1 MTDTKEIEQ
10 QVAEIRALQAKSWPS
25 GLPREITY
33 RLGKKPLSQY
43 VRDEARARP
52 DDPMVHFYGRSLSW
66 GAVDSLSDKFAGLL
80 QSKGVRAGDRVALM
94 MGNCPQFLICFWGI
108 MKLGAVLVP
117 VNPMFKTVELSYQL
131 NDSGAQTLVFQ
142 DDLAPLVAQVQAET
156 PVKTLFA
163 TGAADMAG
171 EVSPVP
177 LPEGMGAAPAAEGVP
192 RLLEE
197 IELAVPFSG
206 PDCTDLDA
214 VAALNYTGGTTGM
227 PKGCVHTH
235 GDMLFTVAAY
245 CGPAMPEAGAED
257 VVVNF
262 FPMFWIAGEDLGVL
276 APVYTGAAVC
286 ILHRWDAV
294 GWMAAVSHYGASIV
308 TLLVDNAVEVMRH
321 KEAGNYDLGSLGIT
335 SVCSFVKK
343 LNPSFRDEWRALTG
357 STMVEA
363 AYGMT
368 ETNTCDTFTVGF
380 QDDDYDLSQQP
391 VFVGL
396 PVAETDIIIRDFD
409 TGALKPLGETGEIC
423 VRSPSVLKSYWNKPE
438 ETAHAI
444 RDGWLHT
451 GDIGMLNS
459 KGFVHYLGRR
469 KEMLKVSGMPVF
481 PAELEMLLGRHPA
494 VLGSGVIGRKDD
506 KKGEVPV
513 AFIHLDPAQ
522 AGELDADSL
531 QAWCREQMAT
541 FKVPEIRLVDSLPMT
556 ATGKVKK
563 EELAALLQG

>member
-1 MTDTKEIEQ
+1 MTDTKAIEQ
-10 QVAEIRALQAKSWPS
+10 QVGEIRALQAQNWPA
-25 GLPREITY
+25 GIPREITY

-43 VRDEARARP
+43 VRDEASARP
-52 DDPMVHFYGRSLSW
+52 HDAMVHFYGRTLSW
-66 GAVDSLSDKFAGLL
+66 GEVDRLSDQFAGLL
-80 QSKGVRAGDRVALM
+80 QARGVGAGDRVALM
-94 MGNCPQFLICFWGI
+94 MGNCPQFVICFWGI

-117 VNPMFKTVELSYQL
+117 VNPMFKAVELSYQL
-131 NDSGAQTLVFQ
+131 NDSGAETLVFQ
-142 DDLAPLVAQVQAET
+142 DDLAPLVAQVQDET

-163 TGAADMAG
+163 TGAGEMAG
-171 EVSPVP
+171 ATSPVP
-177 LPEGMGAAPAAEGVP
+177 RPEGMGAAPAAKGVE
-192 RLLEE
+192 RLLDA
-197 IELAVPFSG
+197 LAQATDFSG

-235 GDMLFTVAAY
+235 GDMLFTVASY
-245 CGPAMPEAGAED
+245 CGPAMPDAGASD

-294 GWMAAVSHYGASIV
+294 GWMAAVSHYRASIV

-321 KEAGNYDLGSLGIT
+321 KEAKTYDLGSLGIT

-343 LNPSFRDEWRALTG
+343 LNPAFRDEWRALTG

-380 QDDDYDLSQQP
+380 QDGDYDLSQQP

-396 PVAETDIIIRDFD
+396 PVAETDIIIRDFE

-451 GDIGMLNS
+451 GDIGMLNE

-513 AFIHLDPAQ
+513 AFIHLDPTQ
-522 AGELDADSL
+522 AHDLDADSL
-531 QAWCREQMAT
+531 RDWCRDQMAT

-563 EELAALLQG
+563 EELAALL